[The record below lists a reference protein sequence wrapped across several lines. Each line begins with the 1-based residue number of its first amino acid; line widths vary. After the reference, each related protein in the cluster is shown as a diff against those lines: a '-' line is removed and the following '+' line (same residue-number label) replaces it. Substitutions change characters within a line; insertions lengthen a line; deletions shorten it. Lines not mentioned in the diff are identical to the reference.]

1 MGQYLDKFKDVIGK
15 RQTQQIINLLNQR
28 RNTGQIRTIEEFSKQ
43 LEDLVRSLTETN
55 LKPSLSLFLAK
66 ETELTDSESVNFM
79 LERVED
85 DLIAAFEE
93 SDNIDE
99 VQKSHEA
106 IIRDV
111 IFKNLKAAVGELD
124 SKIRIFEFLNK
135 DNRGF
140 DSAIFSTFR
149 ESKENRTKR
158 GDPFTAVLFRDLRT
172 GDTVNIKE
180 DAVAELIGERLTLAN
195 QDKNY
200 HTIHGVRQIFDDSSP
215 QSELLVTPANIGL
228 GNLIDGKKGT
238 YWVQALLYTVNPK
251 SVTVKLEFDLGIIQE
266 INFIEIEQACK
277 YGIILEDISYIDSNN
292 SVVNLGITEQEI
304 TSPVSLQTKKIAAR
318 KIILTFRN
326 EHWNNI
332 QFEYDPNRESL
343 LAQALLQ
350 PPEGINPELNKVV
363 TDLDELM
370 SSIKT
375 KDILGITPGVPLS
388 FNGYEFLTGF
398 DNIRLGLA
406 LYRTKSIYV
415 SSPMTACSIGQLGL
429 KTIESRPFISPI
441 TAQISYTQNTY
452 DHPDENEDGGS
463 STRSFLASIE
473 YWIFKQDYAKD
484 GSLIKTSTFPI
495 LPFNIERIYH
505 ERLILTE
512 KSSASAVIDDIG
524 SFVFFTTKDAG
535 DIKIYR
541 NFELLEEAADES
553 ESEGWL
559 VEPLTGG
566 EGLRT
571 PNSGSPMKFK
581 VRILNPLASDIFT
594 VIYTPLLSTTR
605 IVPQTLNEFIELDG
619 VNIVDL
625 VGDMTARSG
634 QGQLVYLDEVGAQ
647 QKVKESK
654 VYLIILFRQ
663 NTADISVTPS
673 VEEYMLFS
681 ACQDSTKFE
690 SV

>member
-215 QSELLVTPANIGL
+215 QS
-228 GNLIDGKKGT
+228 
-238 YWVQALLYTVNPK
+238 
-251 SVTVKLEFDLGIIQE
+251 
-266 INFIEIEQACK
+266 
-277 YGIILEDISYIDSNN
+277 
-292 SVVNLGITEQEI
+292 
-304 TSPVSLQTKKIAAR
+304 
-318 KIILTFRN
+318 
-326 EHWNNI
+326 
-332 QFEYDPNRESL
+332 
-343 LAQALLQ
+343 
-350 PPEGINPELNKVV
+350 
-363 TDLDELM
+363 
-370 SSIKT
+370 
-375 KDILGITPGVPLS
+375 
-388 FNGYEFLTGF
+388 
-398 DNIRLGLA
+398 
-406 LYRTKSIYV
+406 
-415 SSPMTACSIGQLGL
+415 
-429 KTIESRPFISPI
+429 
-441 TAQISYTQNTY
+441 
-452 DHPDENEDGGS
+452 
-463 STRSFLASIE
+463 
-473 YWIFKQDYAKD
+473 
-484 GSLIKTSTFPI
+484 
-495 LPFNIERIYH
+495 
-505 ERLILTE
+505 
-512 KSSASAVIDDIG
+512 
-524 SFVFFTTKDAG
+524 
-535 DIKIYR
+535 
-541 NFELLEEAADES
+541 
-553 ESEGWL
+553 
-559 VEPLTGG
+559 
-566 EGLRT
+566 
-571 PNSGSPMKFK
+571 
-581 VRILNPLASDIFT
+581 
-594 VIYTPLLSTTR
+594 
-605 IVPQTLNEFIELDG
+605 
-619 VNIVDL
+619 
-625 VGDMTARSG
+625 
-634 QGQLVYLDEVGAQ
+634 
-647 QKVKESK
+647 
-654 VYLIILFRQ
+654 
-663 NTADISVTPS
+663 
-673 VEEYMLFS
+673 
-681 ACQDSTKFE
+681 
-690 SV
+690 